1 MKTFKSVFNA
11 LVVAVSLGS
20 SVSAVAV
27 MVQVGNNPTPQVT
40 DDRVVLGHRVTPG
53 GQEVLVY
60 AQQ

>member
-11 LVVAVSLGS
+11 LVVAVSLGG

-27 MVQVGNNPTPQVT
+27 MVHAGGAPEATVT
-40 DDRVVLGHRVTPG
+40 DDRVVLGHRVTPN

-60 AQQ
+60 ARQ

>member
-11 LVVAVSLGS
+11 LVVAVALGS

-27 MVQVGNNPTPQVT
+27 MVSVSGSPAPLAT
-40 DDRVVLGHRVTPG
+40 DDRVVLGHRVTPN

>member
-27 MVQVGNNPTPQVT
+27 MVAGPAPVVTPST
-40 DDRVVLGHRVTPG
+40 DTRVVLGHRVNHS
-53 GQEVLVY
+53 GQEELVY
-60 AQQ
+60 AVH